1 MNRIY
6 NRYSSMLL
14 QVNNISKAFGEHQ
27 VLSDVS
33 FTVDNGEAVALLG
46 GNGAGKTTL
55 LRIITRLL
63 EPDAGH
69 VLFDGHPL
77 AQDDLRHIGYLPEE
91 RGLYRNMRVGEQ
103 ALYLL
108 RLKGLSRREAEAAAR
123 QWFATLGIQDW
134 WDRPVRKLSKGMQQ
148 RLQFAVSVA
157 HSPRLLILDEPLSGL
172 DTAGAAMLCS
182 QIAALKQ
189 QGTAII
195 LSTHNLQAA
204 TDLCDKTFN
213 L

>member
-1 MNRIY
+1 M
-6 NRYSSMLL
+6 
-14 QVNNISKAFGEHQ
+14 
-27 VLSDVS
+27 
-33 FTVDNGEAVALLG
+33 
-46 GNGAGKTTL
+46 
-55 LRIITRLL
+55 
-63 EPDAGH
+63 
-69 VLFDGHPL
+69 
-77 AQDDLRHIGYLPEE
+77 
-91 RGLYRNMRVGEQ
+91 
-103 ALYLL
+103 
-108 RLKGLSRREAEAAAR
+108 
-123 QWFATLGIQDW
+123 
-134 WDRPVRKLSKGMQQ
+134 RKLSKGMQQ

>member
-1 MNRIY
+1 MI
-6 NRYSSMLL
+6 L
-14 QVNNISKAFGEHQ
+14 QVEHISKAFGERQ
-27 VLSDVS
+27 VLTEVNL
-33 FTVDNGEAVALLG
+33 TVDSGQAVALLG